1 VDSTSLNDGRRGG
14 REIPLTEGSFKNE
27 SMKTYLR
34 PPEGWAA
41 LEIGE
46 VWRYHEVIYLLTW
59 RDIKVRY
66 KQAALG
72 LTWVILQPLL
82 VMVILSVVFG
92 HLARLPSDGVPYP
105 LFTLSGILPWQLFHT
120 GVQRASI
127 SLIGNSNLLTRVYF
141 PRLSIPLATVLSSI
155 LDFFFAFLVFLG
167 LMVFF
172 GYYPTWKFLGVPLL
186 IVLTSLTALGVG
198 LWLSALN
205 VQYRDVQHAVPFIL
219 QAWMFASPVA
229 YSAQMV
235 PQGVWQV
242 FYGLNPMVG
251 VIQGFRWALLGGP
264 PPGAA
269 LGLSVSAMLILLISG
284 MFYFKRMERSF
295 ADII

>member
-1 VDSTSLNDGRRGG
+1 MA
-14 REIPLTEGSFKNE
+14 EGFLKNE
-27 SMKTYLR
+27 PVKTYLR
-34 PPEGWAA
+34 PLEGWAA
-41 LEIGE
+41 LEIQE
-46 VWRYHEVIYLLTW
+46 LWRYQEVIYLLTW

-92 HLARLPSDGVPYP
+92 HLARLPSDGAPYP
-105 LFTLSGILPWQLFHT
+105 LFTFSGILPWQLFHT

-127 SLIGNSNLLTRVYF
+127 SLVGNANLLTRVYF

-155 LDFFFAFLVFLG
+155 LDFFFSFLVFLG
-167 LMVFF
+167 LMMFYGDF
-172 GYYPTWKFLGVPLL
+172 PTWRFLGVPLL

-205 VQYRDVQHAVPFIL
+205 VQYRDVQHAIPFIL

-235 PQGVWQV
+235 PHGIWQV
-242 FYGLNPMVG
+242 LYGLNPMVG
-251 VIQGFRWALLGGP
+251 MIQGFRWSLLGGP

-269 LGLSVSAMLILLISG
+269 LGLSVLAMLILLVSG
-284 MFYFKRMERSF
+284 MFYFKRMERTF

>member
-1 VDSTSLNDGRRGG
+1 MA
-14 REIPLTEGSFKNE
+14 EGSLKNE
-27 SMKTYLR
+27 PVKTYLR
-34 PPEGWAA
+34 PPQGWAA
-41 LEIGE
+41 LEIKE
-46 VWRYHEVIYLLTW
+46 LLRYQEVIYLLTW

-92 HLARLPSDGVPYP
+92 HLARLPSDGAPYP
-105 LFTLSGILPWQLFHT
+105 LFALSGILPWQLFHT

-127 SLIGNSNLLTRVYF
+127 SLVGNANLLTRVYF

-155 LDFFFAFLVFLG
+155 LDFFFSFLVFLG
-167 LMVFF
+167 LMMFYGDF
-172 GYYPTWKFLGVPLL
+172 PTWRFLGVPLL

-205 VQYRDVQHAVPFIL
+205 VQYRDVQHAIPFIL

-235 PQGVWQV
+235 PHGIWQV
-242 FYGLNPMVG
+242 LYGLNPMVG
-251 VIQGFRWALLGGP
+251 MIQGFRWSLLGGP

-269 LGLSVSAMLILLISG
+269 LGLSVLAMLILLVSG
-284 MFYFKRMERSF
+284 MFYFKRMERTF

>member
-1 VDSTSLNDGRRGG
+1 L
-14 REIPLTEGSFKNE
+14 KNE
-27 SMKTYLR
+27 PVKTYLR

-41 LEIGE
+41 LEIQE
-46 VWRYHEVIYLLTW
+46 LWRYQEVIYLLTW

-92 HLARLPSDGVPYP
+92 HLARLPSDGAPYP
-105 LFTLSGILPWQLFHT
+105 LFTFSGILPWQLFHT

-127 SLIGNSNLLTRVYF
+127 SLVGNANLLTRVYF

-155 LDFFFAFLVFLG
+155 LDFFFSFLVFLG
-167 LMVFF
+167 LMMFYGDF
-172 GYYPTWKFLGVPLL
+172 PTWRFLGVPLL

-205 VQYRDVQHAVPFIL
+205 VQYRDVQHAIPFIL

-235 PQGVWQV
+235 PHGIWQV
-242 FYGLNPMVG
+242 LYGLNPMVG
-251 VIQGFRWALLGGP
+251 MIQGFRWSLLGGP

-269 LGLSVSAMLILLISG
+269 LGLSVLAMLILLVSG
-284 MFYFKRMERSF
+284 MFYFKRMERTF

>member
-1 VDSTSLNDGRRGG
+1 LA
-14 REIPLTEGSFKNE
+14 EGFLKNE
-27 SMKTYLR
+27 PVKTYLR

-41 LEIGE
+41 LEIQE
-46 VWRYHEVIYLLTW
+46 LWRYQEVIYLLTW

-92 HLARLPSDGVPYP
+92 HLARLPSDGAPYP
-105 LFTLSGILPWQLFHT
+105 LFTFSGILPWQLFHT

-127 SLIGNSNLLTRVYF
+127 SLVGNANLLTRVYF

-155 LDFFFAFLVFLG
+155 LDFFFSFLVFLG
-167 LMVFF
+167 LMMFYGDF
-172 GYYPTWKFLGVPLL
+172 PTWRFLGVPLL

-205 VQYRDVQHAVPFIL
+205 VQYRDVQHAIPFIL

-235 PQGVWQV
+235 PHGIWQV
-242 FYGLNPMVG
+242 LYGLNPMVG
-251 VIQGFRWALLGGP
+251 MIQGFRWSLLGGP

-269 LGLSVSAMLILLISG
+269 LGLSVLAMLILLVSG
-284 MFYFKRMERSF
+284 MFYFKRMERTF

>member
-1 VDSTSLNDGRRGG
+1 LA
-14 REIPLTEGSFKNE
+14 EGFLKNE
-27 SMKTYLR
+27 PVKTYLR
-34 PPEGWAA
+34 PLEGWAA
-41 LEIGE
+41 LEIQE
-46 VWRYHEVIYLLTW
+46 LWRYQEVIYLLTW

-92 HLARLPSDGVPYP
+92 HLARLPSDGAPYP
-105 LFTLSGILPWQLFHT
+105 LFTFSGILPWQLFHT

-127 SLIGNSNLLTRVYF
+127 SLVGNANLLTRVYF

-155 LDFFFAFLVFLG
+155 LDFFFSFLVFLG
-167 LMVFF
+167 LMMFYGDF
-172 GYYPTWKFLGVPLL
+172 PTWRFLGVPLL

-205 VQYRDVQHAVPFIL
+205 VQYRDVQHAIPFIL

-235 PQGVWQV
+235 PHGIWQV
-242 FYGLNPMVG
+242 LYGLNPMVG
-251 VIQGFRWALLGGP
+251 MIQGFRWSLLGGP

-269 LGLSVSAMLILLISG
+269 LGLSVLAMLILLVSG
-284 MFYFKRMERSF
+284 MFYFKRMERTF

>member
-1 VDSTSLNDGRRGG
+1 
-14 REIPLTEGSFKNE
+14 
-27 SMKTYLR
+27 
-34 PPEGWAA
+34 
-41 LEIGE
+41 
-46 VWRYHEVIYLLTW
+46 
-59 RDIKVRY
+59 
-66 KQAALG
+66 
-72 LTWVILQPLL
+72 
-82 VMVILSVVFG
+82 MVILSVVFG
-92 HLARLPSDGVPYP
+92 HLARLPSDGAPYP
-105 LFTLSGILPWQLFHT
+105 LFALSGILPWQLFHT

-172 GYYPTWKFLGVPLL
+172 GNYPTWKFLGVPLL
-186 IVLTSLTALGVG
+186 IILTSLTALGVG

-235 PQGVWQV
+235 PHGIWQV
-242 FYGLNPMVG
+242 VYGLNPMVG